1 MKKILQVITRED
13 DKLAEAIADAN
24 HAVDNRVQVLRLS
37 PQETNYQE
45 LLEAVFEADSVQC
58 W

>member
-13 DKLAEAIADAN
+13 DMLADDVADAN
-24 HAVDNRVQVLRLS
+24 LAADDRVRVVRLS
-37 PQETNYQE
+37 PGRTDYEE
-45 LLEAVFEADSVQC
+45 LLEAVFEADSVQS